1 VDVREPKDMSAYG
14 PTNMDGPRIVA
25 VCAELS
31 DAEPIALSL
40 EQQNT
45 GSLLTYDHQTELR
58 LNPPAG
64 EIDLFI
70 LFDRESLEATADTL
84 RWLSYYWPGVAT
96 AVVGA
101 PGDSRQELEARMG
114 GAMYFVYPAYGG
126 QWRSLVSLATRRTSR
141 TDTPAA

>member
-1 VDVREPKDMSAYG
+1 MDVREPKNRSAYG
-14 PTNMDGPRIVA
+14 PTNVAGPRIVA

-45 GSLLTYDHQTELR
+45 GSLLIYNRQSELI
-58 LNPPAG
+58 LNPPVG
-64 EIDLFI
+64 VIDLFA
-70 LFDRESLEATADTL
+70 LFDRENLEATAETL
-84 RWLSYYWPGVAT
+84 RWLGRYWPRAMT
-96 AVVGA
+96 VVIGA
-101 PGDSRQELEARMG
+101 LGASGQELEARMG

-126 QWRSLVSLATRRTSR
+126 QWRSLVGLAATRVAR